1 MRAPRFL
8 VLDEAVGEAE
18 RPSSETAAQHSIVA
32 GSPACSARGLK
43 AAEPMVAP
51 SLPHAAEKPERVE
64 RIWGGKVSAGSMK
77 VVLVGGGLGLGGR
90 GLGLGL
96 GLGLWLGLGVGLGV
110 GVRLRVRVGSRA
122 PVGAEVGEEEGEAVE
137 EEHESAPRG

>member
-1 MRAPRFL
+1 M
-8 VLDEAVGEAE
+8 
-18 RPSSETAAQHSIVA
+18 
-32 GSPACSARGLK
+32 
-43 AAEPMVAP
+43 
-51 SLPHAAEKPERVE
+51 PHAAEKPERVE
-64 RIWGGKVSAGSMK
+64 RMLGGKVSAGSMK

-96 GLGLWLGLGVGLGV
+96 GLGMGLGVGLGV

-137 EEHESAPRG
+137 EEHEGAPRG